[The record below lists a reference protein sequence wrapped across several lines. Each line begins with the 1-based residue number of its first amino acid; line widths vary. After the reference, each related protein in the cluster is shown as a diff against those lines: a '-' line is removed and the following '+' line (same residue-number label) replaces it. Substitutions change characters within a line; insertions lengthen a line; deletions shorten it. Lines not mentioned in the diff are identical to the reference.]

1 MDSVTLRGLQDQRAN
16 AQVALAEARLECALN
31 LAALRLVTGTLVV
44 DGPDAAQRNAVLLK
58 SLRF

>member
-1 MDSVTLRGLQDQRAN
+1 
-16 AQVALAEARLECALN
+16 VALVEARLECALN

-44 DGPDAAQRNAVLLK
+44 DGGDAAQRNAVLLK